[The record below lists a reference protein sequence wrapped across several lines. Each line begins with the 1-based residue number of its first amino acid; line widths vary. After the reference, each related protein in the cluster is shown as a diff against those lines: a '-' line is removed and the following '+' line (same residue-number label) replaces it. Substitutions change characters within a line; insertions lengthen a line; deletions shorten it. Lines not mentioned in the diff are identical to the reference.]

1 MLSYAS
7 GKVKFQDACD
17 TVLELVEGISAIPV
31 SFIRS
36 MSLAMVQELSGFGHL
51 LSSFIGKDLSISE
64 YRHLSTVMLC
74 MSELLECLTSSISAA
89 HEAAEKLKRYVDR
102 IESHITMIKSSPKP
116 SAPLMDLDQNVV
128 PSTIEMAFPLDLF
141 EQMEWAGLF
150 TQSMDQQYVNKFNF
164 HFGATNFCLDCLTRH
179 SHHFLL
185 FSAPCIVFPSRHDRI
200 FIWILFTHAS

>member
-1 MLSYAS
+1 MLSYAT

-74 MSELLECLTSSISAA
+74 MSELLECLTSSIAAA
-89 HEAAEKLKRYVDR
+89 HEAAEKLKGYVDR
-102 IESHITMIKSSPKP
+102 IEAHLGVMNSDNS
-116 SAPLMDLDQNVV
+116 SAPLMDLDQGIG
-128 PSTIEMAFPLDLF
+128 PSAIEMAFPVDFF
-141 EQMEWAGLF
+141 EQMEWAGFFSQPL
-150 TQSMDQQYVNKFNF
+150 DQQ
-164 HFGATNFCLDCLTRH
+164 
-179 SHHFLL
+179 
-185 FSAPCIVFPSRHDRI
+185 
-200 FIWILFTHAS
+200 